1 MNNPADFF
9 QANVEMWQRLSEQN
23 TKLAQQMSETM
34 FQNWER
40 SLAQSDALRRQMEQ
54 AVQTA
59 VKAQFDLTNAS
70 IKALET
76 QVHMLNDQVQRLTE
90 QMGSQNFQR

>member
-1 MNNPADFF
+1 MTNPSDMF
-9 QANVEMWQRLSEQN
+9 QANVEMWQRLTEQN
-23 TKLAQQMSETM
+23 SKLAQQMSETM

-40 SLAQSDALRRQMEQ
+40 SLVQSDALRRQMEQ

-59 VKAQFDLTNAS
+59 VKTQFDLMNAS

-76 QVHMLNDQVQRLTE
+76 QVSMLNEQVQRVTE
-90 QMGSQNFQR
+90 QMGVPQNR